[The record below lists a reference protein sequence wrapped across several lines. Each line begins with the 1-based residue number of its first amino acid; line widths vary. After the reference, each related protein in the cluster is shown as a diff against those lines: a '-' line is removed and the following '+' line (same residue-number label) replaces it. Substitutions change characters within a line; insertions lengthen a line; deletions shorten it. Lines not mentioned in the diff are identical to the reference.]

1 MTTLDE
7 QLQDYRRTGYL
18 VVPGALDAGQVEAA
32 NDAID
37 RDLAAGTP
45 FWIEREEGHVTLNVH
60 MLLAHEEMDVTMRPP
75 SLLPL
80 LEAILGPEL
89 CAEEHSV
96 RIRRPYDGEP
106 YCNWHRDGGG
116 WPQLGS
122 GPPYS
127 THYLSVAYYLSDVD
141 AATHTFSLIPGS
153 AQDGQLPALD
163 HYDLDTAH
171 HIEGPKG
178 TAILFNAGMFHAGN
192 VRRSPVERRTIHI
205 YCGRRSAPPVSN
217 YTIFPRRLW
226 EHGDE
231 AVRRYYQRPNAITG
245 LLLERF

>member
-1 MTTLDE
+1 MTTLEE
-7 QLQDYRRTGYL
+7 QLERYRRTGYL

-32 NDAID
+32 NAAID

-45 FWIEREEGHVTLNVH
+45 FWSEREEGRVTLNVH

-75 SLLPL
+75 ALLPI

-106 YCNWHRDGGG
+106 YCHWHRDGGG
-116 WPQLGS
+116 WPHLGS
-122 GPPYS
+122 RPPFD
-127 THYLSVAYYLSDVD
+127 THYLSVACYLTDVD
-141 AATHTFSLIPGS
+141 ATTHTFSLIPGS
-153 AQDGQLPALD
+153 AQGEQLWPLD
-163 HYDLDTAH
+163 RYDLATAH
-171 HIEGPKG
+171 HVEGEKG
-178 TAILFNAGMFHAGN
+178 TAVLFNAAMFHAGN
-192 VRRSPVERRTIHI
+192 VRRSELERRTIHI

-226 EHGDE
+226 ENEDE

>member
-1 MTTLDE
+1 MTTLEE
-7 QLQDYRRTGYL
+7 QLERYRRTGYL

-32 NDAID
+32 NAAID

-45 FWIEREEGHVTLNVH
+45 FWSEREEGHVTLNVH

-75 SLLPL
+75 ALLPL

-106 YCNWHRDGGG
+106 YCHWHRDGGG
-116 WPQLGS
+116 WPQLGTR
-122 GPPYS
+122 PPYS
-127 THYLSVAYYLSDVD
+127 THYVSVACYLTDVD
-141 AATHTFSLIPGS
+141 ATTHTFSLIPGS
-153 AQDGQLPALD
+153 AQGGQLSPLD
-163 HYDLDTAH
+163 RYDLATAH
-171 HIEGPKG
+171 HVEGEKG
-178 TAILFNAGMFHAGN
+178 TAVLFNAAMFHAGN
-192 VRRSPVERRTIHI
+192 VRRSELERRTIHI
-205 YCGRRSAPPVSN
+205 YCGRRSAPPISN

-226 EHGDE
+226 ENEDE

>member
-1 MTTLDE
+1 MTTLEE
-7 QLQDYRRTGYL
+7 QLERYRRRGYL

-32 NDAID
+32 NAAID

-45 FWIEREEGHVTLNVH
+45 FWSEREEGHVTLNVH

-75 SLLPL
+75 ALLPL

-106 YCNWHRDGGG
+106 YCHWHRDGGG
-116 WPQLGS
+116 WPQLGTR
-122 GPPYS
+122 PPYS
-127 THYLSVAYYLSDVD
+127 THYVSVACYLTDVD
-141 AATHTFSLIPGS
+141 ATTHTFSLIPGS
-153 AQDGQLPALD
+153 ARGEQLPPLD
-163 HYDLDTAH
+163 RYDLATAH
-171 HIEGPKG
+171 HVEGEKG
-178 TAILFNAGMFHAGN
+178 TAVLFNAAMFHAGN
-192 VRRSPVERRTIHI
+192 VRRSELERRTIHI

-226 EHGDE
+226 ETEDE